1 MSTGAL
7 FLVGVFMLTMLVD
20 LPIVY
25 GMVLA
30 GLAYLFL
37 FDAAFAN
44 LVFTGFSSSVGSS
57 FNSASGTAFANL
69 AFIGSF
75 ISGTGLQILVDFLI
89 TSDGKIN
96 STISVILC
104 FYNYINLLFINV

>member
-7 FLVGVFMLTMLVD
+7 FLVGTFMLTMLVD

-37 FDAAFAN
+37 FVHVLYD
-44 LVFTGFSSSVGSS
+44 S
-57 FNSASGTAFANL
+57 
-69 AFIGSF
+69 
-75 ISGTGLQILVDFLI
+75 LI
-89 TSDGKIN
+89 P
-96 STISVILC
+96 VL
-104 FYNYINLLFINV
+104 